1 MNEYGNIING
11 KYFAEQ
17 ILSKIKIEIN
27 LLKKQH
33 NLIPTLAIILV
44 GNNPASSI
52 YVRNKLKAA
61 TKIGMN
67 ALQINLPNEVQID
80 HLLNEINILNNNSNI
95 SGIIVQLP
103 LPKHINKNL
112 ILSAIDPSKD
122 VDGFHPINVGYL
134 HIVNSGELGSRSDGA
149 TLISNRRALSNDI
162 SNFSS
167 IDYSNSGDG
176 FIPCTALGCIELLKQ
191 VEKNLAGKNVV
202 VIGRSNIVGKPL
214 SALLLREDCT
224 VTLCH
229 SKTQNLHSITSRAD
243 IVISAIGSPLTLTE
257 EYFNRQS
264 IVIDVGISKLA
275 NSDKMV
281 GDVDFPNVVDKVRYI
296 SPVPGGVGPM
306 TVAFLLKN
314 TLKAA
319 KQNNHIYP

>member
-1 MNEYGNIING
+1 VKEHGNIING
-11 KYFAEQ
+11 RYFADQ
-17 ILSKIKIEIN
+17 ILYE
-27 LLKKQH
+27 LKLEVNSLKEQFK
-33 NLIPTLAIILV
+33 LVPTLAIILV
-44 GNNPASSI
+44 GDNPASSI

-67 ALQINLPNEVQID
+67 ALPINLPNEIQID
-80 HLLNEINILNNNSNI
+80 HILNEINILNNDANI

-122 VDGFHPINVGYL
+122 VDGFHPLNVGYL
-134 HIVNSGELGSRSDGA
+134 H
-149 TLISNRRALSNDI
+149 
-162 SNFSS
+162 
-167 IDYSNSGDG
+167 SNSGKG

-191 VEKNLAGKNVV
+191 VEKDLAGKNVV

-275 NSDKMV
+275 HSDKMV
-281 GDVDFPNVVDKVRYI
+281 GDVDFANVVDKVRYI

-319 KQNNHIYP
+319 KQPHIANL

>member
-17 ILSKIKIEIN
+17 ILSKLKIEIN

-44 GNNPASSI
+44 GDNPASSI

-122 VDGFHPINVGYL
+122 VDGFHPLNVGYL
-134 HIVNSGELGSRSDGA
+134 H
-149 TLISNRRALSNDI
+149 
-162 SNFSS
+162 
-167 IDYSNSGDG
+167 SNSGNG

>member
-1 MNEYGNIING
+1 VKEHGNIING

-17 ILSKIKIEIN
+17 ILSELKVEVN
-27 LLKKQH
+27 LLKEQFK
-33 NLIPTLAIILV
+33 LVPTLAIILV
-44 GNNPASSI
+44 GDNPASI
-52 YVRNKLKAA
+52 TYVRNKLRAA

-67 ALQINLPNEVQID
+67 ALQINLPNEIQID
-80 HLLNEINILNNNSNI
+80 HILNEINILNNDPNV

-103 LPKHINKNL
+103 LPKHINKHL
-112 ILSAIDPSKD
+112 ILSAIDYSKD
-122 VDGFHPINVGYL
+122 VDGFHPMNAGYL
-134 HIVNSGELGSRSDGA
+134 H
-149 TLISNRRALSNDI
+149 
-162 SNFSS
+162 
-167 IDYSNSGDG
+167 SNSEDG

-191 VEKNLAGKNVV
+191 VEKDLAGKSAV

-214 SALLLREDCT
+214 SALLVREHCT

-229 SKTQNLHSITSRAD
+229 SKTQNLKAITSRAD
-243 IVISAIGSPLTLTE
+243 IVISAIGFPLILTE
-257 EYFNRQS
+257 EYFSPQS

-275 NSDKMV
+275 HSGKMV
-281 GDVDFPNVVDKVRYI
+281 GDVDFPNVVNKVRYI

-319 KQNNHIYP
+319 KQPHTSLIALV

>member
-1 MNEYGNIING
+1 MKEHGNIING

-17 ILSKIKIEIN
+17 ILSKLKIEIN
-27 LLKKQH
+27 LLKEQYQ
-33 NLIPTLAIILV
+33 LIPTLAIILV
-44 GNNPASSI
+44 GDNPASSI

-67 ALQINLPNEVQID
+67 ALQINLSDEVQID
-80 HLLNEINILNNNSNI
+80 HILNEITILNNDSNI

-103 LPKHINKNL
+103 LPNHINKNL
-112 ILSAIDPSKD
+112 ILSAIAPSKD

-134 HIVNSGELGSRSDGA
+134 H
-149 TLISNRRALSNDI
+149 
-162 SNFSS
+162 
-167 IDYSNSGDG
+167 SNSGDG

-191 VEKNLAGKNVV
+191 VEKDLAGKNAV

-214 SALLLREDCT
+214 SALLAREDCT

-229 SKTQNLHSITSRAD
+229 SKTQNLHSITSHAD

-257 EYFNRQS
+257 EYFNPQS
-264 IVIDVGISKLA
+264 IVIDVGISKLSH
-275 NSDKMV
+275 SDKMV
-281 GDVDFPNVVDKVRYI
+281 GDVDFSNVVDKVRYI

-314 TLKAA
+314 TVKAA
-319 KQNNHIYP
+319 RQNRLL

>member
-1 MNEYGNIING
+1 MKEHGNIING

-17 ILSKIKIEIN
+17 ILSTLKAEIN
-27 LLKKQH
+27 LLKEQSK
-33 NLIPTLAIILV
+33 LIPTLAIILV

-61 TKIGMN
+61 TAIGMN
-67 ALQINLPNEVQID
+67 ALPINLPDEVQID
-80 HLLNEINILNNNSNI
+80 HILNDITILNSDSNI

-134 HIVNSGELGSRSDGA
+134 H
-149 TLISNRRALSNDI
+149 
-162 SNFSS
+162 
-167 IDYSNSGDG
+167 SNSGDG

-191 VEKNLAGKNVV
+191 VEPNLTGKSVV

-214 SALLLREDCT
+214 SALLIREDCT

-243 IVISAIGSPLTLTE
+243 IVISAIGSPLILTE
-257 EYFNRQS
+257 EYFNPHS

-275 NSDKMV
+275 HSDRVV
-281 GDVDFPNVVDKVRYI
+281 GDVDFTNVVNKVRYI

-319 KQNNHIYP
+319 RQHNSN

>member
-1 MNEYGNIING
+1 MKEYGNIING

-17 ILSKIKIEIN
+17 ILSKLKIEIN
-27 LLKKQH
+27 LLKEQYQ
-33 NLIPTLAIILV
+33 LIPTLAIILV
-44 GNNPASSI
+44 GDNPASSI

-67 ALQINLPNEVQID
+67 ALQINLSNEIQID
-80 HLLNEINILNNNSNI
+80 HILNEINILNNDSNI

-103 LPKHINKNL
+103 LPQHINKNL

-134 HIVNSGELGSRSDGA
+134 H
-149 TLISNRRALSNDI
+149 
-162 SNFSS
+162 
-167 IDYSNSGDG
+167 SNSGNG
-176 FIPCTALGCIELLKQ
+176 LIPCTALGCIELLKH
-191 VEKNLAGKNVV
+191 VEKNLAGKNAV

-214 SALLLREDCT
+214 AALLVREDCT
-224 VTLCH
+224 VTICH
-229 SKTQNLHSITSRAD
+229 SKTQNLNSITSRAD

-257 EYFNRQS
+257 EYFNSQS
-264 IVIDVGISKLA
+264 IVLDVGISKLSH
-275 NSDKMV
+275 SDKMV

-314 TLKAA
+314 TVKAA
-319 KQNNHIYP
+319 RQNILL